1 VLGAAAPAFA
11 DTAHIVPHD
20 ITFTSM
26 VQQADWVVKAVMS
39 ILVLASVVTLTV
51 WIAKTWEIIS
61 RRRRVAVALS
71 RLAGAPSLGRL
82 QDLPDA
88 GVQAMVKVARNELER
103 VPVPQRTTH
112 AEGIKERV
120 ATLINRIDARQAR
133 QLSRGVS
140 MLGSIG
146 ASAPFIGLFGTVWG
160 IMNSFIGIAQAQTSN
175 LAVVAPGIAEALL
188 TTAFG
193 LVAAVPAVLIY
204 NTITRAVGGYRLR
217 LSDAAAEVMCLLGR
231 DLEYDG
237 GARKGGLLHGI

>member
-1 VLGAAAPAFA
+1 
-11 DTAHIVPHD
+11 
-20 ITFTSM
+20 
-26 VQQADWVVKAVMS
+26 
-39 ILVLASVVTLTV
+39 
-51 WIAKTWEIIS
+51 
-61 RRRRVAVALS
+61 
-71 RLAGAPSLGRL
+71 
-82 QDLPDA
+82 
-88 GVQAMVKVARNELER
+88 MVKVARNELER
-103 VPVPQRTTH
+103 VPVRQRPTH

-120 ATLINRIDARQAR
+120 AALINRIDAGQAR

-237 GARKGGLLHGI
+237 DDELGTSRREINVMLGQAGS